1 MVYSPRHCRSAACV
15 SCRNRMVHD
24 SDGVGAAVREL
35 AGGAEW
41 SQVQRSALLSAA
53 EYGGR
58 GIPKGALIKGQ
69 QSKCLFM

>member
-1 MVYSPRHCRSAACV
+1 
-15 SCRNRMVHD
+15 MVHD